1 MNESDIR
8 KYAVLMKELELTGL
22 EIKENDCFVRLERA
36 GAAASTVT
44 PVSAQIQTQP
54 AAFEPSSDH
63 ISVSSP
69 MIGTFYA
76 APAENAEPFVK
87 VGDRVQPGS
96 KLCIIESMKLMN
108 EITADHG
115 GTIMEICVKNGQVVD
130 YGCELF
136 RIRRSMA

>member
-22 EIKENDCFVRLERA
+22 EIKENDCFLRLERT
-36 GAAASTVT
+36 GAVVSAVT
-44 PVSAQIQTQP
+44 PINTQIQPQ
-54 AAFEPSSDH
+54 AAVSEPSSDYV
-63 ISVSSP
+63 SVLSP

-87 VGDRVQPGS
+87 VGDRVEPGS
-96 KLCIIESMKLMN
+96 NLCIIESMKLMN